1 MIDQLYLNQLLT
13 DAGFTPTQQ
22 QLEQFDT
29 YAAFLVDYNQQVNLT
44 AITDPKEIAI
54 KHFLDS
60 AMLLKAVE
68 LPQGISMVD
77 VGTGAGFPSV
87 PVKILR
93 EDIQLTL
100 MDSLNKRIAFLSLLS
115 EKLGQK
121 NHCVHSRAE
130 EAGRGAYREKFDVA
144 TARAVADLR
153 VLAEYCLPMVKVG
166 GCFVA
171 LKGYDCQQ
179 EVAEA
184 KNAITQMGA
193 VVERV
198 ERFVLPE
205 ENRRA
210 VIVMRKTRE
219 TPAKYPRHGGKISKS
234 PL

>member
-1 MIDQLYLNQLLT
+1 MIDCSYLNTVLT
-13 DAGFTPTQQ
+13 DAGFAPTAE
-22 QLEQFDT
+22 QLAQFDT
-29 YAAFLVDYNQQVNLT
+29 YAAFLVEYNEKVNLT
-44 AITDPKEIAI
+44 AITEPREIVI

-68 LPQGISMVD
+68 LPQGATMVD

-93 EDIQLTL
+93 PDIDLTL
-100 MDSLNKRIAFLSLLS
+100 MDALNKRITFLSQLS
-115 EKLGQK
+115 EKLGQH
-121 NHCVHSRAE
+121 NRCVHSRAE
-130 EAGRGAYREKFDVA
+130 EAGRGEHRARYDVA

-171 LKGYDCQQ
+171 LKGYDCDA
-179 EVAEA
+179 ELAEA
-184 KNAITQMGA
+184 QKAIELLGA
-193 VVERV
+193 KVEKV

-205 ENRRA
+205 DNRRA
-210 VIVMRKTRE
+210 VIVLRKVRE
-219 TPAKYPRHGGKISKS
+219 TAAKYPRHGGKIAKS